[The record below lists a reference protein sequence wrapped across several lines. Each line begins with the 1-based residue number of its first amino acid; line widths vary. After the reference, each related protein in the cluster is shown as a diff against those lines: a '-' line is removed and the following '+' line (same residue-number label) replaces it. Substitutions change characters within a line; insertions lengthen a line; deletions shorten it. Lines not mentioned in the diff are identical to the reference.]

1 MKKRSLLLLIIL
13 IILFVIFTK
22 YNGAAK
28 SFLLDIINPLK
39 VTYQKITNI
48 SDSYIVQQRKILE
61 LEEENNKLK
70 QTLIKQSVLMNQL
83 TEIYKVLPSL
93 EKKPYKNIYIV
104 DTISYVK
111 LNKLNEILLTT
122 PKNFKF
128 KKNKP
133 YGFLQNDV
141 AAGIALYDDGKLYGY
156 LLSNPKCRFSVK
168 IGKYEVNGVAQGDNK
183 DGMVIKYIPRWSK
196 ISIGDKVVTS
206 GLDNIFYPNVTV
218 GTVTDI
224 KLLDRYKEARVNVA
238 ANLSKP
244 SVFFLI
250 AEAKP
255 YLTTNYIPK
264 TSFPNKVYPF
274 VPIDSNISIDNN
286 ETTQTKENI
295 VEPEY
300 MNEQEYLKLFNSDII
315 WQNPLKFD
323 Q

>member
-13 IILFVIFTK
+13 VVLFVIFTK
-22 YNGAAK
+22 YNGVAK
-28 SFLLDIINPLK
+28 SFLLDIINPIK
-39 VTYQKITNI
+39 ITYQKITNI
-48 SDSYIVQQRKILE
+48 SDSYLTQQEKILK

-70 QTLIKQSVLMNQL
+70 QTLIRQSNYMARLS
-83 TEIYKVLPSL
+83 EIYRDLPSL

-104 DTISYVK
+104 NTISYVK

-156 LLSNPKCRFSVK
+156 LLSNPKCTFSVK
-168 IGKYEVNGVAQGDNK
+168 IGKNEINGIAQGDNK
-183 DGMVIKYIPRWSK
+183 GGMIIKYIPRWSK

-206 GLDNIFYPNVTV
+206 GLDNIFYPNITV
-218 GTVTDI
+218 GQITDI
-224 KLLDRYKEARVNVA
+224 KLLDRYKEARVKVV
-238 ANLSKP
+238 ANLAKP

-250 AEAKP
+250 ADATP

-274 VPIDSNISIDNN
+274 VPIDNN
-286 ETTQTKENI
+286 VSMENNDTTQTKEDI

-300 MNEQEYLKLFNSDII
+300 MNEQEYLKMFNSDII